1 MGILYALIVIFLA
14 VLAIIILLAPG
25 LEADKEVFNARVNQI
40 WYAVNICRTAGL
52 GSPALQLRHPKRD
65 TLLKVDFP
73 DADRVIVSLP
83 LIRIEQ
89 QEAKSA
95 FIELLSKRKL
105 EITESIYAD
114 RYPVLSVTLD
124 RKDETLGHT
133 IASLYRD
140 IFKARSNYK
149 VTLFIWTLRS
159 DTNPLN
165 LIFNHK
171 FKPEPDAKFIASSAR
186 FQGKSVIRIQMERIV
201 TAASLLLYPAL
212 MILSYEGK
220 GATGMCWAGLAFY
233 SFFFIYRK
241 FYKRQ
246 LISDAQVWVN
256 FLYAAAFAVV
266 LGTEDLGILQSIP
279 SLMGL
284 ITFLINLV
292 LALNIF
298 EPRNANEIQGKK
310 ADSERFRLLVSFWAL
325 GGLMLFAANEWARR
339 TFSFEEWVW
348 FFAFVRIELMLA
360 MMIIFV
366 PTFLLFLTMK
376 EKAKE
381 G

>member
-1 MGILYALIVIFLA
+1 
-14 VLAIIILLAPG
+14 
-25 LEADKEVFNARVNQI
+25 
-40 WYAVNICRTAGL
+40 
-52 GSPALQLRHPKRD
+52 
-65 TLLKVDFP
+65 
-73 DADRVIVSLP
+73 
-83 LIRIEQ
+83 
-89 QEAKSA
+89 
-95 FIELLSKRKL
+95 
-105 EITESIYAD
+105 
-114 RYPVLSVTLD
+114 
-124 RKDETLGHT
+124 
-133 IASLYRD
+133 
-140 IFKARSNYK
+140 
-149 VTLFIWTLRS
+149 
-159 DTNPLN
+159 
-165 LIFNHK
+165 
-171 FKPEPDAKFIASSAR
+171 
-186 FQGKSVIRIQMERIV
+186 MERIV

-241 FYKRQ
+241 LYKRQ

-284 ITFLINLV
+284 ITFLINLM

-310 ADSERFRLLVSFWAL
+310 ADPERFRLLVSFWAL

-339 TFSFEEWVW
+339 TFSLEEWVW